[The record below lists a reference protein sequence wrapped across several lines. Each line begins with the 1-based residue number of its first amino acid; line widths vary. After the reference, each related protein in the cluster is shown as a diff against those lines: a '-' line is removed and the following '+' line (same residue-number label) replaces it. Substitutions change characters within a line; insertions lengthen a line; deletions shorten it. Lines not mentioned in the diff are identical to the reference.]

1 MYNEMFIYFYFTQI
15 QELATKYGKTSV
27 QVILN
32 WAVNR
37 GYAVIPK
44 SVTPSRIKDNFV
56 YFEMDQKDVDAI
68 TKVGLKSKARV
79 L

>member
-1 MYNEMFIYFYFTQI
+1 
-15 QELATKYGKTSV
+15 
-27 QVILN
+27 VILN

-44 SVTPSRIKDNFV
+44 SLTPSRITDNLV

-68 TKVGLKSKARV
+68 TETGLKAKGR
-79 L
+79 LL

>member
-1 MYNEMFIYFYFTQI
+1 V
-15 QELATKYGKTSV
+15 L
-27 QVILN
+27 LN
-32 WAVNR
+32 WGVNR